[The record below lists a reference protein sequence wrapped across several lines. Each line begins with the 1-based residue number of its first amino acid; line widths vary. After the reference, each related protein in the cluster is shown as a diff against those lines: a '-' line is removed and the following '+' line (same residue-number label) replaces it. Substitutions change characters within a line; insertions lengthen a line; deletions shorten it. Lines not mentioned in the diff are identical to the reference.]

1 MDDPLVGIPVYIVI
15 LLLGILMAVI
25 PVIVTQLIRFGP
37 KSIKWWLKNHRG
49 DRDV

>member
-1 MDDPLVGIPVYIVI
+1 MDDPLLGIPIYIAI

-25 PVIVTQLIRFGP
+25 PVIVTQSIRFMP

-49 DRDV
+49 DKDV